1 MFLKLKMPPKPS
13 FCTSTL
19 SANRT
24 HVNLDN
30 SLEVVRVLTSAI
42 VELFARY
49 GIRSRYDPRVPAL
62 VFGWS
67 SALAA
72 GVFIGIPTILKVPLE
87 ARRPL
92 ILVGLLLF
100 WSLYLI
106 HKVLEAKDR
115 TIFVLTDAKGR
126 TVRISGSLCPQTGLY
141 TVKHKRNL
149 LLEKSIGEYYN
160 VDGDLV
166 GENVERDFEP
176 LCQVVQD
183 ILTSKTE

>member
-1 MFLKLKMPPKPS
+1 MKLKMPPKPS
-13 FCTSTL
+13 FCKSTL
-19 SANRT
+19 SVDRT

-30 SLEVVRVLTSAI
+30 NLEVVRVLTSAI
-42 VELFARY
+42 VELFARHN
-49 GIRSRYDPRVPAL
+49 IRSKYDPRVPAL
-62 VFGWS
+62 AFGWS
-67 SALAA
+67 SVLAA
-72 GVFIGIPTILKVPLE
+72 GVFIGIPTVLKVPLE
-87 ARRPL
+87 TRR
-92 ILVGLLLF
+92 ISIVVGLLLF

-106 HKVLEAKDR
+106 HKVLEAKDN

-126 TVRISGSLCPQTGLY
+126 TVRISGRLCPRTGLY
-141 TVKHKRNL
+141 TVKHKENL

-183 ILTSKTE
+183 MLTSKTE